1 MFKLAGYD
9 GSTRKHNRL
18 EVYDKVLFRQD
29 EFLYYRES
37 KYGQGGGPLVI
48 EDEKSKDHSQKVIG
62 LHRGV
67 RGMDSIGISFN
78 TY

>member
-18 EVYDKVLFRQD
+18 EVYDKVLIRQD

-48 EDEKSKDHSQKVIG
+48 EDKNSKDHAQKVIG
-62 LHRGV
+62 LHRGSRE
-67 RGMDSIGISFN
+67 RGSYGISFN